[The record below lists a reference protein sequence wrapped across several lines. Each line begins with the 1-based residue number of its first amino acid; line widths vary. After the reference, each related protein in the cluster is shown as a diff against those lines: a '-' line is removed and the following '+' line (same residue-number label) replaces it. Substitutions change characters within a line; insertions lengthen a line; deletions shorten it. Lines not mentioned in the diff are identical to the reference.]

1 MNATKSKLIFHL
13 IAIATVA
20 IWGTTFVSTK
30 ILIQHGLTPSEI
42 FFYRFV
48 LAYICMWSISRKK
61 LFANR
66 IKDELLLFLAGLCGG
81 TIYFLTENTALG
93 ITLASNVSLIV
104 CTSPI
109 LTTFLSYLFKRKE
122 PFTRHLLYGSFMA
135 LIGVGLVVFNGSF
148 ILKINPLG
156 DFLSSTAALM
166 WAFYCLILKQSD
178 SRYTTVFITRKVF
191 FYGIMTT
198 LPVFL
203 FRPLHWDTSLM
214 LQPVVWG
221 NLLFLGII
229 ASMLCFISWNACVK
243 ELGAVQSTNY
253 IYIVPLVTL
262 LTSAI
267 IIDEKITVIALS
279 GCFLI
284 LCGVYLAERK
294 ISFTFSTKTKVYE

>member
-156 DFLSSTAALM
+156 DFLSLTAALM
-166 WAFYCLILKQSD
+166 WAFYCLILKQLD
-178 SRYTTVFITRKVF
+178 SRYSTVFITRKVF

-284 LCGVYLAERK
+284 LCDVYLAERK